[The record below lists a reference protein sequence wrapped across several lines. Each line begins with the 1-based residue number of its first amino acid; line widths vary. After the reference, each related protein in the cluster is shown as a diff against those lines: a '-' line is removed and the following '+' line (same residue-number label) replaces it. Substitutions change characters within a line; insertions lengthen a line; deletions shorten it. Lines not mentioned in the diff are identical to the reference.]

1 MLASMGLV
9 AIIPHKMGFGESNNA
24 DIPLV
29 PSIFV
34 KKSCTTGVLPLY
46 AKAKSLVDEMT
57 DGMTAIGNEV
67 YFMG

>member
-1 MLASMGLV
+1 MGLV
-9 AIIPHKMGFGESNNA
+9 TILPHKMGFGESNNA

-29 PSIFV
+29 PSIV
-34 KKSCTTGVLPLY
+34 EKKSVTTAILPLY

-57 DGMTAIGNEV
+57 DGMTVIGNDV